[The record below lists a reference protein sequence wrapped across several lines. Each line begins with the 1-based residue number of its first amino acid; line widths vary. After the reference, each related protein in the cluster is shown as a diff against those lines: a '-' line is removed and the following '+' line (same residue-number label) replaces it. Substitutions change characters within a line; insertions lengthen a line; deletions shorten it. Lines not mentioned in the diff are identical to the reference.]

1 MADNNL
7 VRLGVLVL
15 SLYILYQIF
24 YGRKTPVSNTGSV
37 SMDLGTPV
45 HYVENE
51 SIENA
56 PLGGTL
62 ATGADPYACKPA
74 PQPASTL
81 SSTEKNFIQ
90 NNENV
95 LPYPQISNNYVPQ
108 PEFNQQMVSSCDPS
122 DPNYFNNQVLMA
134 QDLLPRDN
142 GYNTWQDAS
151 PQSQGNL
158 ENQNFLSSGH
168 HFGINTVGQS
178 LKNANKQLRSDP
190 PIPQVAVGPWLQS
203 TIEADTNRK
212 QFEIGSC

>member
-1 MADNNL
+1 MDI
-7 VRLGVLVL
+7 VRLALLALGLFVLYNL
-15 SLYILYQIF
+15 FFAQSA
-24 YGRKTPVSNTGSV
+24 PVQNTGSV
-37 SMDLGTPV
+37 VMTADGTPV
-45 HYVENE
+45 HITENE
-51 SIENA
+51 QIENA
-56 PLGGTL
+56 PMGAL
-62 ATGADPYACKPA
+62 ATGQDPYAERSA
-74 PQPASTL
+74 PQPASTF

-108 PEFNQQMVSSCDPS
+108 PEFNTQSVTRCDPN

-134 QDLLPRDN
+134 SDLLPRDN
-142 GYNTWQDAS
+142 GYNTWNEAS
-151 PQSQGNL
+151 PQAQGHL
-158 ENQNFLSSGH
+158 SDQNFLASGH

-178 LKNANKQLRSDP
+178 LKNANKSLRSDP